1 MKKLDLGIVIP
12 TRNRSDMLYNTIKE
26 LKKNTFFFKEII
38 VVDSSNKFH
47 KSKIKNFKNK
57 IKVKMK
63 VYNAKPSIS
72 LQRNIGLDKVINKR
86 KYVMFLDDDLIFKK
100 NAFKKMYSFVKK
112 NKNLA
117 GIGFNLN
124 IKKVNFFT
132 EFLKKNKLTKLLGI
146 YDTKMGIVTPSGWQ
160 TKAINLKRDLEVEWI
175 PTQAVIYN
183 NEKIKNLK
191 FDTAYGR
198 YSYLEDLD
206 FSYSLSQ
213 RGKLM
218 ICSSANYTSENT
230 VNRNDYNFGIKEIL
244 NRYHFV
250 NKFNFKKKY
259 FFIGFLFS
267 FLKNFLILLCLKPNF
282 FLRIIGNLN
291 AIFKIIFGFKSH
303 ENYKR

>member
-1 MKKLDLGIVIP
+1 MEKLDLGIVIP
-12 TRNRSDMLYNTIKE
+12 TRNRSDMLYSTIKE

-38 VVDSSNKFH
+38 VVDSSNKLH

-72 LQRNIGLDKVINKR
+72 LQRNIGLEKIIKKR
-86 KYVMFLDDDLIFKK
+86 KYVMFLDDDLIFDK
-100 NAFKKMYSFVKK
+100 NAFKKMYFFFFL

-124 IKKVNFFT
+124 IKSVNFFT

-160 TKAINLKRDLEVEWI
+160 TKAINLKKDLEVEWI

-191 FDTAYGR
+191 FDRAYGR

-206 FSYSLSQ
+206 FSYSLSK

-230 VNRNDYNFGIKEIL
+230 VNRNDYNFGIKEVL

-259 FFIGFLFS
+259 FFLGFAFS

-282 FLRIIGNLN
+282 FFRIMGNLN
-291 AIFKIIFGFKSH
+291 AIFRIFFILKRN

>member
-1 MKKLDLGIVIP
+1 MKKLDLDIIIP
-12 TRNRSDMLYNTIKE
+12 TRNRSDMLLNTIRE
-26 LKKNTFFFKEII
+26 LKKNIFFFKEII

-57 IKVKMK
+57 IKVKIK
-63 VYNAKPSIS
+63 VYNSKPSIS
-72 LQRNIGLDKVINKR
+72 LQRNIGLDKVIKKR

-112 NKNLA
+112 NRNLA

-132 EFLKKNKLTKLLGI
+132 ESLKKNKLTKLLGI

-191 FDTAYGR
+191 FDTAYGK

-206 FSYSLSQ
+206 FSYSLSR

-218 ICSSANYTSENT
+218 ICSSANYISENT

-282 FLRIIGNLN
+282 FLRIMGNLN
-291 AIFKIIFGFKSH
+291 AIFKIIFGLKSN
-303 ENYKR
+303 ENYKK

>member
-1 MKKLDLGIVIP
+1 MKKLDLDIVIP
-12 TRNRSDMLYNTIKE
+12 TRNRSDMLYSTIRE

-57 IKVKMK
+57 IKIKMK
-63 VYNAKPSIS
+63 VYNSKPSIS
-72 LQRNIGLDKVINKR
+72 LQRNIGLDKVIKKR
-86 KYVMFLDDDLIFKK
+86 KYVMFLDDDLVFKK

-132 EFLKKNKLTKLLGI
+132 ETLKKNKLTKLLGI

-183 NEKIKNLK
+183 NERIKNLK
-191 FDTAYGR
+191 FDTAYGK

-206 FSYSLSQ
+206 FSYSLS
-213 RGKLM
+213 RKGKLM
-218 ICSSANYTSENT
+218 ICSSAKYSSENI
-230 VNRNDYNFGIKEIL
+230 VNRNDYFFGVKEIV
-244 NRYHFV
+244 NRYYFI

-259 FFIGFLFS
+259 FFLGLMFAL
-267 FLKNFLILLCLKPNF
+267 LKNFLTLLCLKPNF
-282 FLRIIGNLN
+282 LLRIIGNLH
-291 AIFKIIFGFKSH
+291 AIFKILFKLK
-303 ENYKR
+303 NN